1 MLNFLFECVKIKEK
15 YTRDEVSVYAAQASF
30 FIVLAV
36 FPFLMVLLTLVQVIP
51 AVSKADVMSAMVALS
66 PDMLAAMVVSVVD
79 DLYTKSPGTILSVS
93 GIAALWSSSRGML
106 SLERGL
112 NRVYETPEK
121 RGYFLSRFI
130 CTLYTVVFMVICVS
144 ALALLVF
151 GSSLYRFA
159 MQNWPLLEDLTKQL
173 IDFRNL
179 LSLVLFFL
187 FFLGLYTFLPKK
199 KQKLRE
205 QVPGAVF
212 ATFGWL
218 IFSYLFSIYFNSFSN
233 FSYMYGSL
241 TAIVLLMLW
250 LYFCLCIVLI
260 GAELNFYYSNHQN
273 S

>member
-1 MLNFLFECVKIKEK
+1 MMNFLSECAKIKDK
-15 YTRDEVSVYAAQASF
+15 YARDEVSVYAAQASF

-36 FPFLMVLLTLVQVIP
+36 FPFLMVLLTLVQLIP

-66 PDMLAAMVVSVVD
+66 PDMLDAMVVSVID

-93 GIAALWSSSRGML
+93 AVAALWSSSRGML

-121 RGYFLSRFI
+121 RGYFLTRII
-130 CTLYTVVFMVICVS
+130 CTLYTIVFMVVCVL
-144 ALALLVF
+144 ALTLLVF
-151 GSSLYRFA
+151 GNSLYRFA
-159 MQNWPLLEDLTKQL
+159 VHSSPLLEELTKHL
-173 IDFRNL
+173 ISFRSL

-187 FFLGLYTFLPKK
+187 VFLGLYTFLPKK

-205 QVPGAVF
+205 QIPGAVF

-218 IFSYLFSIYFNSFSN
+218 IFSYLFSLYFNSFGN
-233 FSYMYGSL
+233 YSYMYGSL
-241 TAIVLLMLW
+241 TAVVLLMLW

-260 GAELNFYYSNHQN
+260 GAELNVYYSDHPD